1 MFLKIFMDKLKEKKN
16 IFIIKLDW
24 EPSAAKAN
32 KS

>member
-1 MFLKIFMDKLKEKKN
+1 MFLKIFMDKLKKKN
-16 IFIIKLDW
+16 IVIIKLAW